1 MIASHTAGQGEARSA
16 TKPPVDLNA
25 AALDH
30 AVGLIHQVCCFAGS
44 FDLLDE
50 FRDDALRAAV
60 ERHDTPALFDRLI
73 HDFSFQGIS
82 DEIAENYM
90 RRHGQATWRSVQKN
104 LARQPSCPKLKT
116 YWHFHACRYEKTSRT
131 CAEPHHIAK
140 CPLPNHRLRNGH
152 LNQIAYSLYL
162 FIRDVGDG
170 DLVGWIDDRLAT
182 DKPAADRLER
192 VRRALIEPLRNV
204 YGVSDKVLA
213 MALSGILIGAA
224 DVRPRWLEVGVHLI
238 AVDTLVHNFLHR
250 TGILARFKAAP
261 SLRPWLLPA
270 RRLRRYCPAGCQPD
284 RRSAVQQQFFAG
296 LSPVRATRDLAVLQP
311 ARLRHLQRQPARRP
325 ATVPKPL
332 LPPIRHLRPN
342 SPEITESN
350 Q

>member
-1 MIASHTAGQGEARSA
+1 MIASHTAGQGDARSA

-50 FRDDALRAAV
+50 FRDDALCAAV
-60 ERHDTPALFDRLI
+60 ERHDTAALFDRLI

-90 RRHGQATWRSVQKN
+90 RRHGQATWRSVRKIW
-104 LARQPSCPKLKT
+104 PGEPTCPKLKT
-116 YWHFHACRYEKTSRT
+116 YWHFHDCRYEKTSRT
-131 CAEPHHIAK
+131 CAEPHHIAT

-162 FIRDVGDG
+162 FIRDVADG
-170 DLVGWIDDRLAT
+170 DLVGWIDDRLRPGERPGRRPAGESAAT
-182 DKPAADRLER
+182 
-192 VRRALIEPLRNV
+192 ALIEPLRNV

-250 TGILARFKAAP
+250 TGILRALQGFPPLRAPAATGQAAAP
-261 SLRPWLLPA
+261 KSLPG
-270 RRLRRYCPAGCQPD
+270 CPAD
-284 RRSAVQQQFFAG
+284 RRPCVQSDLPGHFP
-296 LSPVRATRDLAVLQP
+296 SVRPTRDLAVLQP
-311 ARLRHLQRQPARRP
+311 ARLRHLQRQPAR
-325 ATVPKPL
+325 
-332 LPPIRHLRPN
+332 
-342 SPEITESN
+342 
-350 Q
+350 